1 MKILLVNDDG
11 FHTEGIDELEKILT
25 KFGEVYMVAPKFPQS
40 GKGCSFTSHLRAL
53 PYREEDEHHIEVDG
67 SPIDCVNFAVAYFPF
82 SFSLVVSGCNDGW
95 NIAYDIL
102 YSGTVGACIQAQIL
116 GLPSIAFSSHDSGF
130 MTLKEHGFEILERI
144 FAKKAYSPKY
154 VINVNLPKK
163 WESAKE
169 MVATIPFPRQSKY
182 DGLFIH
188 QEAKLYRENN
198 DECCKDERY
207 DLCALHQGKVSI
219 SYLRPNWGDVDLYP
233 LCKKDW

>member
-82 SFSLVVSGCNDGW
+82 SFSLVVSGCNKGW
-95 NIAYDIL
+95 NISCDIL
-102 YSGTVGACIQAQIL
+102 YSGTVGACMQAQIS
-116 GLPSIAFSSHDSGF
+116 GLPSIAVSSNPDDF
-130 MTLKEHGFEILERI
+130 TVLKEHGFEILKRI
-144 FAKKAYSPKY
+144 LDKKAYSPKY
-154 VINVNLPKK
+154 VINVNLPMQWASEK
-163 WESAKE
+163 A
-169 MVATIPFPRQSKY
+169 MVATIPFPCKSNY
-182 DGLFIH
+182 FGFFIH
-188 QEAKLYRENN
+188 QKAQLIRELD
-198 DECCKDERY
+198 DESCTDERY
-207 DLCALHQGKVSI
+207 DLCALKNGKVTI
-219 SYLRPNWGDVDLYP
+219 SYLRPTWGDVDLYS